1 MHHPGVTELLELF
14 FVGLLAGFEVAV
26 HYGIGALPSTLTE
39 SAQIILRQA
48 MVRRLRVLAP
58 VLFVPSLLLAI
69 LIAVNERSKPQ
80 SWLRY
85 VAVSMLFVWT
95 IIRIARTVPVNSAT
109 LEWNPEAPPRDW
121 RSLVQ
126 RTERFHVVAAWAVII
141 AFLSSLASSFNSWYR

>member
-1 MHHPGVTELLELF
+1 MHPLGVTELFELF
-14 FVGLLAGFEVAV
+14 FTGLLAGFEVAV
-26 HYGIGALPSTLTE
+26 HYGLGAPPPALTE

-58 VLFVPSLLLAI
+58 ALFAPSLFLAVM
-69 LIAVNERSKPQ
+69 IAVNERNGSQ

-95 IIRIARTVPVNSAT
+95 IIRIVRTVPVNSAT

-126 RTERFHVVAAWAVII
+126 RTERFHVVAAWAAVV
-141 AFLSSLASSFNSWYR
+141 AFLSSLAASFSSWSR